1 MYVLI
6 ATLQYYLIPLIVPKY
21 NNNVRM
27 KECVIYLRRSSQ
39 NETMSE
45 WKSVCDLP
53 TTIITK
59 QNYCVPYLFSLF
71 KMQII

>member
-1 MYVLI
+1 MVFFHNTHEGQELTLVNYYTRIYVLI
-6 ATLQYYLIPLIVPKY
+6 ATLQYSLIPLILPKY

-45 WKSVCDLP
+45 
-53 TTIITK
+53 
-59 QNYCVPYLFSLF
+59 
-71 KMQII
+71 